1 MNQYEMYNFR
11 LVSEVLA
18 LGYFFFFFLIT
29 EQHARCVRLTGHHI
43 R

>member
-18 LGYFFFFFLIT
+18 LGYFFFFLIT